1 MNILSINRARLFF
14 STALPACVTAAA
26 LAALRLLRQKPEQYV
41 GRLKENAAFMRRLL
55 HDEGFEIINGVTPI
69 VPVLT
74 GSSEKPCGLWRRFWR
89 QALWF
94 RAYARRRCRKGQ
106 AACV

>member
-1 MNILSINRARLFF
+1 M
-14 STALPACVTAAA
+14 
-26 LAALRLLRQKPEQYV
+26 AALRLLRQKPEQYV
-41 GRLKENAAFMRRLL
+41 GRLKENAALMRRLL
-55 HDEGFEIINGVTPI
+55 HDEGFEIIDGVTPI

-74 GSSEKPCGLWRRFWR
+74 GSSEKPCDLWRHFWR

-94 RAYARRRCRKGQ
+94 LAYARQRCRKAQ